1 MAKTNEHKLL
11 LSILFFILYFI
22 HVLIPVTMMGF
33 KDHWQILAIFI
44 LALFFITFI
53 ISFFLNKKIFRF
65 MVHIIFA
72 SIFGIIILSILTYLI
87 NILASKP
94 PENQYYHNNHL
105 AEIIII
111 FLTFPPISFI
121 IGLLFYI
128 IYLINDKFAIKS
140 KISSDKV
147 VFIISLILYIICF
160 GFFCLVRT

>member
-1 MAKTNEHKLL
+1 M
-11 LSILFFILYFI
+11 
-22 HVLIPVTMMGF
+22 LIPVTMIGF

-44 LALFFITFI
+44 LAIFFITFI

-65 MVHIIFA
+65 MVYIIFA
-72 SIFGIIILSILTYLI
+72 SICGIIILSILTYFI
-87 NILASKP
+87 NIFASNP
-94 PENQYYHNNHL
+94 PENQYHHRNNHL

-121 IGLLFYI
+121 IGLIFYI

-140 KISSDKV
+140 KILSDTV

-160 GFFCLVRT
+160 GLFCLIRT